1 MKKYVLGAITGMGF
15 GFPITLLCMGLI
27 GGYNEVV
34 REFLIWM
41 AASALYGLLSVIMD
55 SAKLDM
61 PMPVSIGLH
70 FLGITVITAGAALLS
85 GYVSGIADILPVLI
99 PTIVI
104 YVAVCGICFWLMK
117 KDEKEINQ
125 ALQDK

>member
-27 GGYNEVV
+27 GGYNEVI
-34 REFLIWM
+34 REFMIWM

-55 SAKLDM
+55 STKLDM
-61 PMPVSIGLH
+61 PMPISIGLH
-70 FLGITVITAGAALLS
+70 FLGIMVITAGAALLS